1 MDVKQLWSLQ
11 VCVAGYCS
19 FQIRVQCRLIV
30 GWTGQSMRAATVET
44 SMVGSERI
52 AMLDGKQAFSQVHLK
67 HNNQLVRLLSPQKW
81 RVMNIWLL
89 LHDDLALVCAFVV
102 AVRTRSIIKSSVK
115 IITLS
120 KYQVQQT
127 LSAVFRNKN
136 YLFSM
141 CQGETKNCCICD
153 WYISFE
159 LDIQL
164 GCRHLY
170 TDKFVLYFE
179 SWLLRINK
187 AKVAKWWGEAKN
199 WNVIGNDMARGP
211 GL

>member
-19 FQIRVQCRLIV
+19 FQIRVQCRLKV

-44 SMVGSERI
+44 SMVRSVRI
-52 AMLDGKQAFSQVHLK
+52 VNFDGIQAFSQVHLK

-120 KYQVQQT
+120 
-127 LSAVFRNKN
+127 SASSFKCNIQNQN
-136 YLFSM
+136 YLLSM
-141 CQGETKNCCICD
+141 CQGETKNCFLCE
-153 WYISFE
+153 WYFSFE
-159 LDIQL
+159 LDMQL
-164 GCRHLY
+164 GCRHL
-170 TDKFVLYFE
+170 THQFVLYFE

-199 WNVIGNDMARGP
+199 WNVMGNDMARGP